1 MDDLYKRLG
10 VSRKAT
16 DKEIKSAYRRLAR
29 DKHPDVSRSPDSAA
43 EFARIHEAY
52 RILSDPEKRACYD
65 RGEEVSSKSVGF
77 YSSQRQQVVQ
87 YQRKINKIV
96 DDMIEEER
104 AETRIRAQVVS
115 VVVTL
120 FLSTF
125 VVALAKPLFF
135 DPFNLPVAL
144 SVGAVS
150 LVGLLYLVRALRMAL
165 EHYTYTP
172 PPPSVTHEPERPRQP
187 FSRGEAVAFL
197 AGGYLISLLAGA
209 LLDMLSG
216 GAIGGGL
223 VGGHAILGVFIYP
236 PIAVLI
242 VDNMRRLGAAIDGQ

>member
-1 MDDLYKRLG
+1 MEDLYKRLG
-10 VSRKAT
+10 VSRRAT
-16 DKEIKSAYRRLAR
+16 EKEIKSAYRRLAR
-29 DKHPDVSRSPDSAA
+29 GKHPDVSRSPDAAA
-43 EFARIHEAY
+43 EFAKINEAY
-52 RILSDPEKRACYD
+52 RVLSDAEKRARYD
-65 RGEEVSSKSVGF
+65 RGEEVSERTVGF
-77 YSSQRQQVVQ
+77 YSSQRQQVIQ

-96 DDMIEEER
+96 DEMIEEER

-125 VVALAKPLFF
+125 IVALAKPLFF
-135 DPFNLPVAL
+135 DPFNLPVAV

-150 LVGLLYLVRALRMAL
+150 LFGIVYLASSLRMAL

-172 PPPSVTHEPERPRQP
+172 ETPSVTHLGDPPRQP

-223 VGGHAILGVFIYP
+223 VGGHAILGVFMYP

-242 VDNMRRLGAAIDGQ
+242 VDNMRRLGAAMDP